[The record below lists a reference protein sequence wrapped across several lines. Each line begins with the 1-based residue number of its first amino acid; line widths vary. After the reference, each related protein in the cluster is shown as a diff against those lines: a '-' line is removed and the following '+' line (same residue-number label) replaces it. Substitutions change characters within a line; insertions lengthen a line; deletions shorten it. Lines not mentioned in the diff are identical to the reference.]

1 MRPDDLIRIRHM
13 IDAIRSAIRFT
24 QGRGRDDLD
33 NDEMLT
39 FALVRAIEIIG
50 EAATK
55 ISSET
60 REQHPEVPW
69 AAIIGMRHRLI
80 HAYFDINHDI
90 LWTTAAE
97 AAPGLLPLLLDLLP
111 TE

>member
-60 REQHPEVPW
+60 REHHPEVPW

-97 AAPGLLPLLLDLLP
+97 AAPALLPMLLDLLP
-111 TE
+111 TG

>member
-13 IDAIRSAIRFT
+13 VDAIRSTIRFT
-24 QGRGRDDLD
+24 QGRERADLD
-33 NDEMLT
+33 NDEMLA
-39 FALVRAIEIIG
+39 FALVRAIEIVG

-60 REQHPEVPW
+60 REQYPEVPW

-90 LWTTAAE
+90 LWTTATE
-97 AAPGLLPLLLDLLP
+97 AAPGLLPLLLDLLL